1 LTHVLV
7 QQYPHHQRERV
18 AAEELIGSFVLE
30 DPDCRH
36 ARDGAVS
43 QSGCNH
49 LRQRSPS
56 MNGALGRRQ
65 REMTAVYS
73 GSTPLAPEGTPG
85 RGSAA

>member
-1 LTHVLV
+1 VLV
-7 QQYPHHQRERV
+7 KQHPDHQRERV
-18 AAEELIGSFVLE
+18 ADEELIGRFVLG

-36 ARDGAVS
+36 ARDGAVPE
-43 QSGCNH
+43 SGCNH

-65 REMTAVYS
+65 REMTAVFS
-73 GSTPLAPEGTPG
+73 GCTPLAPERTPG